1 MKLKLLLLF
10 SIVLNCFSTKTYSQK
25 LVLLT
30 QKERKI
36 DLSKEMIT
44 FFEDSSTT
52 LTFGEIQQK
61 KFNICTQENINT
73 GYSKPKFWYKLNV
86 KNESN
91 KRWTLGIVGTLIDEI
106 ELFEVIK
113 DSLINKR
120 ISGDHHPHSTREIDS
135 PIFAF
140 HLNIPQNQAQTLYLS
155 IKSEDTKQFTLHIYE
170 EELFSNTLKR
180 EMFKWFFYFGM
191 LFMMFAYNLLLYFSI
206 RDIAYLYYVF
216 YIASFGLLQFTIY
229 GYGPQFLWGENIW
242 FTNRATNFFS
252 GGTTI
257 FITLFTYNFLNIKF
271 FYPKLKIAFTYL
283 VVNGVLMLLTIFL
296 KPSSTINYIIALV
309 SLSNILFMIIIGILI
324 FLKGY
329 QPARYYMFAWGIL
342 FLSLALFILNVS
354 KILPDNSI
362 SYLILPAGGIIEVT
376 MLSFGLGNR
385 INTIQKEKTNAQ
397 KEVVKQLQNNE
408 EVRSRIARDLHDDLG
423 STLSSI
429 RILSEFAEN
438 QTQTD
443 PSKVPNLLHRITNST
458 QKLQENLQDIVW
470 TTQTKDNTIEELFI
484 RIRQFGGEILEAK
497 NINYH
502 LKIDNSLNKIAI
514 SPNFQYDIFMIF
526 KESINNIVKYANA
539 ENVVVNFNLKDN
551 LIVLSIKDDGVGF
564 DTELEKEGN
573 GLKNMPRRAENIDGK
588 VEISSKIGSGTTI
601 ILSMPVPQ

>member
-573 GLKNMPRRAENIDGK
+573 GLKNMPQRAENIDGK